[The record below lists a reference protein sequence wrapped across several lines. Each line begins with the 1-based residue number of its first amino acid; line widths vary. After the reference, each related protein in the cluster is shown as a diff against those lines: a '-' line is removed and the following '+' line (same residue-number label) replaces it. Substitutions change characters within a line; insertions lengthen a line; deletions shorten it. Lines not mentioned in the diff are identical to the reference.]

1 MASNRGE
8 RDSGE
13 PEKELSVRSMDGI
26 REPAPPEEAAGEE
39 MVKKTV
45 RLPARE
51 AGLLRETASRE
62 GVSESEVVRKAV
74 RLYLEITS

>member
-1 MASNRGE
+1 MRGN
-8 RDSGE
+8 RDSTSRQERTG
-13 PEKELSVRSMDGI
+13 K
-26 REPAPPEEAAGEE
+26 EEA
-39 MVKKTV
+39 VRKTV

-62 GVSESEVVRKAV
+62 GVSQSEVVRKAV